1 VRTIEIPHR
10 EDYVGVM
17 KPDTGRV
24 TCRGVR
30 PRGPAL
36 AVRMAAVLLTSTLL
50 SGLTPAAQ
58 PSAAASQDAPIKAKW
73 VTRKLHYI
81 YQGFTARYSCDGLQ
95 GEITSILKKLGARK
109 DLVVKEVGCTRLEGP
124 EPFPGVD
131 ATFSVLV
138 PADAAEQA
146 APDSQPV
153 TARWENVTL
162 QGSTP
167 QRSNAPG
174 CELIEAAKKTFLPL
188 FTTQDLKFSS
198 DCFPH
203 TSSISSARLSVDVLR
218 PVKTR

>member
-1 VRTIEIPHR
+1 
-10 EDYVGVM
+10 M
-17 KPDTGRV
+17 KRDTGRV

-30 PRGPAL
+30 PSRGRAL
-36 AVRMAAVLLTSTLL
+36 AVRMAAVLFASTLI
-50 SGLTPAAQ
+50 SGVTSAAQ
-58 PSAAASQDAPIKAKW
+58 PSGAAAQPTDAASQDAPIKAKW

-95 GEITSILKKLGARK
+95 GEVTSILEKLGARK
-109 DLVVKEVGCTRLEGP
+109 DLVVKRIGCTRLEGP